1 MGAAVAGPCRPLS
14 GQHAT
19 GQRVRS
25 HARNGGVLPCIVV
38 DQDPDVSITFW
49 LGLIWIWINLSGLEQ
64 TLF

>member
-25 HARNGGVLPCIVV
+25 HARNG
-38 DQDPDVSITFW
+38 DVFPSQFE
-49 LGLIWIWINLSGLEQ
+49 LV
-64 TLF
+64 